1 VKKTNEKQKKA
12 QHRKELESLK
22 EEVAKLINLF
32 EQALRSKSREA
43 TFVAQ
48 PLQMPTTP
56 FQSTCA
62 T

>member
-43 TFVAQ
+43 KFMA
-48 PLQMPTTP
+48 
-56 FQSTCA
+56 
-62 T
+62 